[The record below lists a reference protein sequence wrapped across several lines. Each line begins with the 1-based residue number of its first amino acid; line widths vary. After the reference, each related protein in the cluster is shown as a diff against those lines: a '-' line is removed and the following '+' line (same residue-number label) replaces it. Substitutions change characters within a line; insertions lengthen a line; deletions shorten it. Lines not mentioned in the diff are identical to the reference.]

1 MRAALTCL
9 SILMMRASRTATRP
23 EVYHTQIAFG
33 AARGRNTV
41 SDENLTWKDAAT
53 LPIVFGEFPAP

>member
-1 MRAALTCL
+1 MFVNSSDESKSYCQWPG
-9 SILMMRASRTATRP
+9 SVS
-23 EVYHTQIAFG
+23 YTQIAFG